1 MSTCSSRAGCDGVD
15 TLSNEKNT
23 STELGH
29 VGGDTTGPFFFKPL
43 VLPAPG
49 VRTVATQM
57 PVQVVPSGRC
67 KATVCLKFI
76 VVGGSIG
83 GGCVFLIFLETAF
96 LCGTAGLATAY
107 TLRKAGHDVLVI
119 EKSEALVKVRVRI
132 LSL

>member
-29 VGGDTTGPFFFKPL
+29 VGGDTTGPFCFKPL

-49 VRTVATQM
+49 VRTTTATQM

-67 KATVCLKFI
+67 KAAVRLKFI

-96 LCGTAGLATAY
+96 HMWNCRSCDGLYAS
-107 TLRKAGHDVLVI
+107 KGW
-119 EKSEALVKVRVRI
+119 S
-132 LSL
+132 